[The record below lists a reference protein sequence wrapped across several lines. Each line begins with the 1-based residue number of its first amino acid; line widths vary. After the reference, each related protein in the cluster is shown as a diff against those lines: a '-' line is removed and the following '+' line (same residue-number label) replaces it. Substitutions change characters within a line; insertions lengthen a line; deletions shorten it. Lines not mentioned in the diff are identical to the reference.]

1 MVNNCPGLV
10 DEHES
15 TVIKN
20 SVDVGSQELAVS
32 NITYEEPI
40 GEEGRGI
47 VYPHL
52 VIGEPNFN

>member
-1 MVNNCPGLV
+1 M